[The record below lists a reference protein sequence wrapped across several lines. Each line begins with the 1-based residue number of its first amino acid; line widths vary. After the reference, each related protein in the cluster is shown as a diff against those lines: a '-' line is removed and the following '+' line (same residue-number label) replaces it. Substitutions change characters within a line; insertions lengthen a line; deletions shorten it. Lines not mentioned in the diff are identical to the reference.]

1 VHPEVSAET
10 GYQREFAYFMECLE
24 TGKHPDRV
32 LPESAMASVEVIMA
46 ERESAATGERI
57 SL

>member
-1 VHPEVSAET
+1 
-10 GYQREFAYFMECLE
+10 MECLE

-32 LPESAMASVEVIMA
+32 LPESAMNSVEVIMA

-57 SL
+57 AL